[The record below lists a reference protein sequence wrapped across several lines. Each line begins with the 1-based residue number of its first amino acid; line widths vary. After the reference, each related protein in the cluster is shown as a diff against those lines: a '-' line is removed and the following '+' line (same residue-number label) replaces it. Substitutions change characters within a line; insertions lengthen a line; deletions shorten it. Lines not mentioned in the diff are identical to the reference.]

1 MKASKSYRK
10 PLNNKTQLKS
20 HIGKGK
26 IFDILRL
33 TLVTI
38 NYVMTKTSS
47 SNFSLKYPDIL
58 KGKIWQSPM
67 N

>member
-20 HIGKGK
+20 PIGKGK
-26 IFDILRL
+26 IFDISKL
-33 TLVTI
+33 TLLTI
-38 NYVMTKTSS
+38 NYVMTKTPS
-47 SNFSLKYPDIL
+47 SNFPLKYPDIL
-58 KGKIWQSPM
+58 KGKIWQSTM